1 MGQIVSRESS
11 AIRQRKYS
19 VKVLLDKILHED
31 DEGVANTPILPPTP
45 RNIKGNPEIFGS
57 HQKSPRSPNGMDKKK
72 GPMRVNWCMKC
83 GEYATRR
90 LTDWIVMTDTEGN
103 TYYLYEC
110 PHCMKENFVK
120 IRRRRG

>member
-72 GPMRVNWCMKC
+72 RTDESKLVHEMWRIRNTPIDRLDS
-83 GEYATRR
+83 YDRYRR
-90 LTDWIVMTDTEGN
+90 
-103 TYYLYEC
+103 
-110 PHCMKENFVK
+110 
-120 IRRRRG
+120 